1 MMTLEIMVTVTEKL
15 HTLTELKLKIQDGLV
30 LQIISGWQRLS
41 QSRTTDFA
49 LPQNTMISLIFF
61 RQKQFLVRKL
71 FASVNQQMLLH
82 TFLLEQKNGKQLEIM
97 KERASK
103 AFWIASIGAGSSS

>member
-1 MMTLEIMVTVTEKL
+1 MLTVKEKL

-97 KERASK
+97 KGRASK